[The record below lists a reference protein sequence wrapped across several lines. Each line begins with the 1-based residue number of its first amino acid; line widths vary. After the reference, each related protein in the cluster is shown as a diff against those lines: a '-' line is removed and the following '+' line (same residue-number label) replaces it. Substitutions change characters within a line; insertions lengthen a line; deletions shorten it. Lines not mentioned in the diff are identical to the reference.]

1 MIARTRR
8 IATALA
14 FAAVASSTTLSQT
27 QFARLCGAAMR
38 CRRPLELKNRTVIL
52 DAPHKVGAGDAL
64 AIRGPGAVVGS
75 GHSVFQVGGSARPFG
90 LRVSG
95 VRLRHVASGDRAE
108 QRALGACV
116 FARGKGAVALE
127 RCAISSEA
135 GFGVWLAPVWK
146 SNLQPDFNV
155 RLCDSFD
162 ASSSAV
168 LRELDESN
176 RFVQKS
182 AESTSI

>member
-64 AIRGPGAVVGS
+64 AIRGPTPHRA
-75 GHSVFQVGGSARPFG
+75 G
-90 LRVSG
+90 LRYECTG
-95 VRLRHVASGDRAE
+95 CGDFGRRGERA
-108 QRALGACV
+108 R
-116 FARGKGAVALE
+116 
-127 RCAISSEA
+127 
-135 GFGVWLAPVWK
+135 
-146 SNLQPDFNV
+146 
-155 RLCDSFD
+155 
-162 ASSSAV
+162 
-168 LRELDESN
+168 
-176 RFVQKS
+176 RF
-182 AESTSI
+182 E